1 MISGGLSEEVDDK
14 MIQAA
19 FIPFGDIL
27 DVNIPIDY
35 ETSKHRGFAFLEYEL
50 PEDAAAAIDNMNESE
65 LCGRTI
71 RVNIAKPM
79 KNKEGASRALW
90 NSDEWLQEH
99 AATEGVDK
107 ENKEGSGES
116 KKENDASDDVIF
128 ISFLSRLFHHI
139 SQKFER
145 FLSQKIY
152 WCKISKKLCSMTF
165 LKVYLHCSFSRRQVS
180 HQLKRNVQILNVIL
194 TLV

>member
-1 MISGGLSEEVDDK
+1 MYNFLEIILDLSTATSNGFLYRPMLVFFLSQSLKPFQGVPNLTFLLDMISGGLAEEVDDK
-14 MIQAA
+14 MLQAA

-65 LCGRTI
+65 LCGRTV

-79 KNKEGASRALW
+79 KNKEGASRAVW

-107 ENKEGSGES
+107 ENKDKSGES
-116 KKENDASDDVIF
+116 KNDNDASDDV
-128 ISFLSRLFHHI
+128 
-139 SQKFER
+139 
-145 FLSQKIY
+145 
-152 WCKISKKLCSMTF
+152 TF
-165 LKVYLHCSFSRRQVS
+165 LFS
-180 HQLKRNVQILNVIL
+180 L
-194 TLV
+194 